1 MLLEILF
8 ILLTILSIAGL
19 YSISGNRKIVPLLFI
34 LWLFTIGGI
43 SYFGFLRNTETLPP
57 RFLLIILPSVFLT
70 IYAYR
75 QLKNQV
81 ISIPKLLA
89 IHLIRIPVEMMLFF
103 CFQKGLIPQA
113 MTFEGWNWDILSA
126 LSVIFVLIWVVRK
139 KRDIQLIKYWNIFA
153 FVLLLN
159 IVIIALLSAPSPI
172 QLLSLDHPNK
182 MVLEFP
188 YVGLPGIIV
197 PIVLLSHLLLFKAT
211 SHSNLR
217 Q

>member
-34 LWLFTIGGI
+34 LWLFIIGGI
-43 SYFGFLRNTETLPP
+43 SYSGFLRNTETLPP
-57 RFLLIILPSVFLT
+57 RFLLIILPSVSLT

-89 IHLIRIPVEMMLFF
+89 IHLIRIPVEMILLF

-113 MTFEGWNWDILSA
+113 MTFEGWNWDILSGI
-126 LSVIFVLIWVVRK
+126 SVIFVLIWVIRK

-197 PIVLLSHLLLFKAT
+197 PIVLLSHLLLFKAI
-211 SHSNLR
+211 SNSK
-217 Q
+217 